1 MSLSTPELL
10 YKFALIETLVKVI
23 ERISRM
29 NVKNQSFLFC
39 FIPSHSLI

>member
-10 YKFALIETLVKVI
+10 HKFALIETLVKVI

-29 NVKNQSFLFC
+29 NVKNQSFFC